1 MATSAQNLSK
11 IIDEIVVN
19 KPGDRDAAILLLSA
33 KGLLPK
39 KLLEKPKV
47 KKVSRFAS
55 KAAEDFAEAKGITV
69 PEDFKGTAA
78 NDKISVKDLKLL
90 AEPPKKKINASPSAQ
105 QFARDNGIDIEKVTG
120 TGAEGKILMKDVK
133 ALVPETTPADLSD
146 SDSDKP
152 KISPSAAKLMKQHG
166 LDQDDV
172 SEIKGSGKN
181 GTILSKDLDELI
193 KALKEEEEEEETEP
207 ESEDEE

>member
-1 MATSAQNLSK
+1 M
-11 IIDEIVVN
+11 
-19 KPGDRDAAILLLSA
+19 
-33 KGLLPK
+33 
-39 KLLEKPKV
+39 
-47 KKVSRFAS
+47 SRFAS

-207 ESEDEE
+207 ESDED